1 MVERILGVWCEGG
14 LNRHGVAESQ
24 GDTLR
29 GTLGNWRREA
39 RRRRVYW
46 RTAKKRQDLAVNGL
60 QKTSHSAASTEKEQ
74 SLTFSLNYDA

>member
-29 GTLGNWRREA
+29 ALWEIGG
-39 RRRRVYW
+39 
-46 RTAKKRQDLAVNGL
+46 AKQGAGEFIGVRQKNN
-60 QKTSHSAASTEKEQ
+60 KTSP
-74 SLTFSLNYDA
+74 